1 MTRQSFYK
9 LPLKVESDICSD
21 ATQASNILLK
31 TGSSNPISC
40 WRFTSCYIS
49 AFWSRT
55 RKFFQQRM
63 RQFHIGLNTDE
74 EELKKT
80 AILKHVVKTPK
91 PKKKEVGPSISS
103 CRNRKVPWGI
113 VVSAGVDSDCRFTMM
128 WARNSGGSHDC
139 LVWDS
144 ITSSVMKRSLT
155 RTSF

>member
-1 MTRQSFYK
+1 
-9 LPLKVESDICSD
+9 
-21 ATQASNILLK
+21 
-31 TGSSNPISC
+31 
-40 WRFTSCYIS
+40 
-49 AFWSRT
+49 
-55 RKFFQQRM
+55 M

-155 RTSF
+155 RTSFWRHGLAEVWVIGKFRSTSIFQQCANVLKEHLASWSSDGASSGDLLTAEFTSGRLL